1 VYLSPFL
8 VPFFFVLPFT
18 AAGLETV
25 FLVAIVRLSF
35 LYNSYTDLSL
45 CSPCGKFISN
55 VLVPSFHLV
64 HDGQAP
70 SFSLEAVFCPS
81 NRESIYHFASSLE
94 SISHPGLVMELLS
107 NGQEPIFLLPNVRE
121 PIRFLVA
128 EVLGPV
134 SIYYPSRY
142 KGHLLEVR

>member
-1 VYLSPFL
+1 MFLSPFSII
-8 VPFFFVLPFT
+8 FYT
-18 AAGLETV
+18 A
-25 FLVAIVRLSF
+25 
-35 LYNSYTDLSL
+35 LSL
-45 CSPCGKFISN
+45 CAPRGKFISN
-55 VLVPSFHLV
+55 DLVPSFHLV

-70 SFSLEAVFCPS
+70 SVFLAEVLCPS
-81 NRESIYHFASSLE
+81 DRESIYHFASSLE

-107 NGQEPIFLLPNVRE
+107 NGQEPISLLPNVRE

-142 KGHLLEVR
+142 KGHLLEGRYSEVYNHNNFYVSIVRSYN